1 MAYATRENGFT
12 LSRYTQQHVIECDID
27 SSKICNIMNIIM
39 VKYCKVSVCGYNT
52 TDDVYWGK
60 KCNRNVCELDFQI
73 AVKNLGHNNSNVI
86 ITTFGASKNVDN
98 LCKTFKKVVELCD
111 SDCL

>member
-12 LSRYTQQHVIECDID
+12 LSRYTQQQVIECDID

-39 VKYCKVSVCGYNT
+39 VKYCKVSVCGYNI

-60 KCNRNVCELDFQI
+60 KINKGICELHFQI
-73 AVKNLGHNNSNVI
+73 YIKNLGLNNTNVVI
-86 ITTFGASKNVDN
+86 NTVGASKMVDN
-98 LCKTFKKVVELCD
+98 LCKTFKDVVRFCEMID
-111 SDCL
+111 